1 VIAINTLEKMLSDN
15 QHWNEEE
22 FQHIVKKIVEI
33 AHDNSS
39 AITILE
45 RLILNNQHWDKE
57 ILCSAAIELSVI
69 DPSNEI
75 SFKSLM
81 SFFSSHDIFM
91 TNIYYRA
98 IDALSKMSRKYEDS
112 IFILEGFL
120 QNSLAVCDKTHYDVA
135 IKLNEINKGNE
146 TAISILVA
154 VICGRHSIQDC
165 STIFPSHFFGYDITS
180 ILKGSLSKEKMS
192 YVIERIKYHI
202 TSEVH
207 ESDFERFQCCY
218 ELLSHCALALSYT
231 EFHAAWHQVNSLA
244 NSSLFLTSLCQ
255 QLNHRH
261 NTIYLDINDFSNY
274 TTPND
279 IATELSIR
287 IYEQLVITP
296 IPETPTIP
304 QLKRQILNL
313 QLQPHLV
320 IILENPN
327 PTETLITEIAKLH
340 TPKKIQILWLTPTP
354 NIPNAYHP
362 DQENLASAIQSA
374 IDRFIED

>member
-1 VIAINTLEKMLSDN
+1 
-15 QHWNEEE
+15 
-22 FQHIVKKIVEI
+22 
-33 AHDNSS
+33 
-39 AITILE
+39 
-45 RLILNNQHWDKE
+45 
-57 ILCSAAIELSVI
+57 
-69 DPSNEI
+69 
-75 SFKSLM
+75 
-81 SFFSSHDIFM
+81 
-91 TNIYYRA
+91 
-98 IDALSKMSRKYEDS
+98 
-112 IFILEGFL
+112 
-120 QNSLAVCDKTHYDVA
+120 
-135 IKLNEINKGNE
+135 
-146 TAISILVA
+146 
-154 VICGRHSIQDC
+154 
-165 STIFPSHFFGYDITS
+165 
-180 ILKGSLSKEKMS
+180 
-192 YVIERIKYHI
+192 
-202 TSEVH
+202 
-207 ESDFERFQCCY
+207 
-218 ELLSHCALALSYT
+218 LALSYT

-304 QLKRQILNL
+304 QLKRQLLNL

-327 PTETLITEIAKLH
+327 PTETLITEITKLH